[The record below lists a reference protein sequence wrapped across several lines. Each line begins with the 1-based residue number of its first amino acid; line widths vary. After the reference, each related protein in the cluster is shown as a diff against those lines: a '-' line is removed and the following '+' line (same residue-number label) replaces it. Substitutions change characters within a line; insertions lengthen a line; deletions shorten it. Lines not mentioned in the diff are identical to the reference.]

1 MPYLYTN
8 INLLSDIENISDGE
22 ETNIQRTFYFFTTDI
37 ARDTP
42 YLIVTGYNFFLMDNV
57 EDAFQLFTYH
67 ALKESQECR
76 PSKMS
81 MFQGATF
88 SCPRKQRLSITTDST
103 VRTVP
108 TEELESKIEVMKQE
122 SKEIIQAFNDARE
135 LDPASCYYF
144 FNNYSNFGCSK
155 RDVELRPNKVW
166 SAYACSVFGS
176 EYSYSLMPIMQND
189 GTKVPLSTIVS
200 PKGERILNAIQDS
213 HESKYSYEFNKI
225 FINGKSV
232 F

>member
-8 INLLSDIENISDGE
+8 INLLSDLENIPDKE
-22 ETNIQRTFYFFTTDI
+22 ETNIKRTFYFFTTDI

-42 YLIVTGYNFFLMDNV
+42 YLLDTGYNFFLMDNA
-57 EDAFQLFTYH
+57 EDAFQLFMYH

-88 SCPRKQRLSITTDST
+88 SCIRNQRLSITTDST

-108 TEELESKIEVMKQE
+108 TEEIESRIEVMKQE
-122 SKEIIQAFNDARE
+122 SKEITQAFNDARA
-135 LDPASCYYF
+135 LDPTSCYYF
-144 FNNYSNFGCSK
+144 FTKYSNFGCSK
-155 RDVELRPNKVW
+155 RDVKLRPDKVW
-166 SAYACSVFGS
+166 SAYACSTFGS
-176 EYSYSLMPIMQND
+176 EYSYSLMPIVQND
-189 GTKVPLSTIVS
+189 GTEVPLSTIVS

-225 FINGKSV
+225 FINEKSV